1 MKKILIV
8 IMMLALLMVGCSKEE
23 DPLIGSWLDESS
35 GIMVTFEEDGVCSF
49 SGIYGEYT
57 ADETQITM
65 VVDGD
70 EDIYNYAI
78 LNDVLELSVP
88 GVDDFEVYFNKIKKN
103 N

>member
-1 MKKILIV
+1 MKKILILV
-8 IMMLALLMVGCSKEE
+8 MLLALFMVGCAEE

-35 GIMVTFEEDGVCSF
+35 GIMITFEEDGVCSF
-49 SGIYGEYT
+49 RGITGEYT
-57 ADETQITM
+57 VDETQIIMT
-65 VVDGD
+65 VDGN